1 MKYFENKRNPYLFLK
16 IDEENGGFVREN
28 CDFGR
33 GRGRQDNEQA
43 RDARETE

>member
-1 MKYFENKRNPYLFLK
+1 M
-16 IDEENGGFVREN
+16 REN

-43 RDARETE
+43 RDARETEQFLKTVLNITLFVQNTHFSRLE